1 MLLRLQ
7 CRAGVGACPDTL
19 DSSGKCTNDVTDV
32 SGSVTDGK
40 QCVSFV
46 KHFSTCKSDNCKSD
60 VLYHYHIFV
69 MHIVRSHLYHMH
81 ETDKEWLHV
90 KDSELG
96 PEDNLLIHKSPIL
109 TSSLKYVCYSFNII
123 KMHQLVTLYMACP
136 VCKLLACYMYAHCS

>member
-69 MHIVRSHLYHMH
+69 MHIVRGHLYHMH
-81 ETDKEWLHV
+81 ESDKEWLHV

-96 PEDNLLIHKSPIL
+96 PEDNLQVHKSPIL

-123 KMHQLVTLYMACP
+123 KMQ
-136 VCKLLACYMYAHCS
+136 